1 MGKLKGKTAL
11 ITGGSSGIG
20 LATAKLFIEEG
31 ATVIITGRD
40 AEKLMSAKASIGEQL
55 IIHQSNAS
63 RPDEIENLVSKIK
76 QDHQQLDILFINAGI
91 AKAAPIE
98 FITEELFDEIIS
110 ANVKGAFFLIK
121 HALPLLN
128 KNASVIV
135 TTSITNKLGCP
146 NFSLYGASKAALRSM
161 VQSLALELISRGIRV
176 NAINPGPI
184 ETPIYSKFGVPNDVE
199 SAIKEDIERK
209 SPIGRFGRPEEIAKS
224 VLFLATEDSSYLVG
238 EEIVVDGGMSLL

>member
-63 RPDEIENLVSKIK
+63 QPDEIENLVSKIK